1 MSEEKLRT
9 YLKKVT
15 AELHTAR
22 TALAGKSHEPVA
34 IVSMACRYPGGVDD
48 PEKLWKLV
56 ESGVDAISPFPSDRG
71 WDLEGLYDPDP
82 DAPGTTYVQE
92 GGFLS
97 DPADFDAAFF
107 GISPREAMAMDPQQ
121 RLLLETAWETIER
134 AGIAPDSLRDT
145 ATGVFAGVM
154 YQDYSSRL
162 TVVPDEVEGFV
173 GAGNSGS
180 IASGRI
186 SYALGL
192 VGPAISVD
200 TACSSSLVALHLAAE
215 SLRKGECTLALVGG
229 SMVMSTPVAF
239 VDFARQRGLAEDGR
253 SKSYSEFADGTGW
266 GEGVGMLMLEKLSD
280 ATRLGH
286 PVLAVVSGSAINQDG
301 ASSGLT
307 APNGPAQQ
315 RVIRAAL
322 ANAGLEPGD
331 VDLVEGHGT
340 GTPLGDP
347 IEAQALQ
354 ATYGSAHTPED
365 PLWLGSLKSNIGHT
379 QAAAGVGGII
389 KTVMALRREV
399 MPQTLH
405 SATPSSS
412 VDWGDGSVRLL
423 EHNRPWPR
431 TDRTRR
437 AGVSSFGFSG
447 TNAHVV
453 LEEAPAVTVESPE
466 VSLRPSPSVVPVVL
480 SGRSDAAVRAGAR
493 RLLGLV
499 ESSPE
504 LTTPD
509 IGFTAATARTHFA
522 VRSVLVAEDTDALA
536 DRLRALADST
546 DDLPRTK
553 NGRTAFVFTGQGSQR
568 RGMGSELY
576 RTFPAY
582 AAAVDDISD
591 HFQACG
597 VPALKDIVLGVDE
610 SRDIDDTAIAQPA
623 MFVLEVA
630 LYRLLESFDV
640 VPDVVGGHSF
650 GEIAAA
656 HVAGVMD
663 LADATRL
670 VAARA
675 SLSDRVQ
682 PGGSMVAIA
691 VSESDAI
698 ELIAGRAG
706 ISIAAV
712 NGPESTVISGDADA
726 VSAVADAVRSAGKRV
741 RRLDISHAFHSHHV
755 DPVLDEYES
764 VASSLVLSAP
774 RIPLVSA
781 LTGRMVTAA
790 TVESEFVTAQYWR
803 AHLRDAVRFHDAVV
817 ALRDC
822 GARRFVEI
830 GPDAVLT
837 SIITDITAQDDS
849 VTSVA
854 TLRRDRSET
863 GALVAALAALF
874 EVGGTVSWPKYFAAA
889 HAGASL
895 VSLPSYAF
903 QRTRYWL
910 DAGPSIGV
918 GTSGRAHRFLGSA
931 VHDPESGKTV
941 STGTVSSRRA
951 PWLKDHAVAGTTI
964 LPGTAFL
971 DLALRAASDAEL
983 AGVQTLTIEKSVTIS
998 ADGCALVVVVDPD
1011 EAGTRS
1017 MRILT
1022 QVVDALGETTWER
1035 VASGLLGDVD
1045 APQLAAQ
1052 GTWPPSGATEI
1063 DVETLYDT
1071 FADGGFDYGA
1081 AFRGVTRVWELDGSV
1096 YADVDLPSHVSDTS
1110 EFMVHPALL
1119 DASLHPIAAVPVL
1132 LDTGGDTRARVPFE
1146 WSDVRVSADAA
1157 SRARVRLDPAGPDA
1171 IALELHGV
1179 DGTPLVSVGTL
1190 TLRARDGEPSTVA
1203 REDLLSVQWARAE
1216 FPSRTLPRACVIG
1229 ADALGVADAL
1239 NSVGVHVESYADLSA
1254 LRQAIAAGTAPHSVV
1269 VAVIEGG
1276 RTAREVAGYALGVLQ
1291 DWGDDDA
1298 PGERLTL
1305 VTRGAAS
1312 TGVDD
1317 ATALDPALALAWGLA
1332 RSARSENPG
1341 SVAMLDW
1348 GDDVPAHLLRDALVE
1363 GRSQSVLRGE
1373 TGSTPKL
1380 LPVPRT
1386 DEKSTLGVDIWDRQG
1401 TVLVTGASGALAAA
1415 VCKHLVLEH
1424 GIRHLTLL
1432 SRTPATALAD
1442 ELTASGATAHALAVD
1457 VSDADAVTAA
1467 VTAVP
1472 ADHPVTVVLH
1482 LAGMLADA
1490 TVATMTDAALEKAI
1504 APKVDGAVNLYEAT
1518 RESTLDAFVVFSSAA
1533 GVLGGAGQGSYAAA
1547 NSFVDAFATAARA
1560 DGVPALSMAWGPWK
1574 DIGGLAYVAGSASVT
1589 DRAVADRTGIESFD
1603 AATGLRA
1610 FDNALTR
1617 PEPVV
1622 VPLLVDVA
1630 TVRKNAAA
1638 GSAPWVLA
1646 ESIARPAALERA
1658 KRAAPTGSWV
1668 DTVRNAGPDDAR
1680 IVVLDRVRSEV
1691 AAVLGHINA
1700 ESIDADTVFADLGFD
1715 SLTAVELRNRLTA
1728 CSGIRMPATV
1738 VFDFGTPE
1746 ELAAHLRSEILS
1758 GAGAATVEA
1767 GPDASSPSSPS
1778 GSMLLPYYNSAFAN
1792 NAWLETYEL
1801 MRSVAA
1807 LRPHFSADDIVRGEA
1822 PLPPMAQLSRG
1833 DEAPRLYCF
1842 PSCLAVAG
1850 IHQYARFASAFRGRR
1865 TVSGLALPGFSTGD
1879 AVPEDIAAVV
1889 AAQAEAVRADA
1900 NGAPV
1905 VLIGSSAGGWFA
1917 HAAATYLER
1926 IGDPAAGVVLVDT
1939 YTPQSGVLELFGLS
1953 LIDGM
1958 AEREGVFVTL
1968 NDDRLSAMGWYLSMF
1983 GTWVPEAIETPTLLV
1998 RALESLPT
2006 ATPGEVEGDW
2016 QSSWEHPHDAIDVAG
2031 NHFTMLE
2038 EYSAPTAEA
2047 IDEWISMQQAALTLR
2062 EGSIR

>member
-22 TALAGKSHEPVA
+22 TALAERNTEPVA

-48 PEKLWKLV
+48 PESLWSLV
-56 ESGVDAISPFPSDRG
+56 ESGVDAVSPFPSDRG
-71 WDLEGLYDPDP
+71 WDLEGLYDPNP
-82 DAPGTTYVQE
+82 DTPGTTYAQG

-107 GISPREAMAMDPQQ
+107 GISPREAIAMDPQQ
-121 RLLLETAWETIER
+121 RLLLETAWEAIER

-154 YQDYSSRL
+154 YQDYSRRL
-162 TVVPDEVEGFV
+162 TVVPDEVEGYV

-192 VGPAISVD
+192 VGPAITVD

-253 SKSYSEFADGTGW
+253 CKSYAASADGTGW

-286 PVLAVVSGSAINQDG
+286 RVLAVVAGSAVNQDG

-322 ANAGLEPGD
+322 ADARLEPGD

-340 GTPLGDP
+340 GTRLGDP

-354 ATYGSAHTPED
+354 ATYGSAHTAEN

-389 KTVMALRREV
+389 KTVMALQREI
-399 MPQTLH
+399 MPRTLH
-405 SATPSSS
+405 SATPSNS

-431 TDRTRR
+431 ADRKRR

-453 LEEAPAVTVESPE
+453 LEEAPTTAVACESDL
-466 VSLRPSPSVVPVVL
+466 LRPPPKAVPIVL
-480 SGRSDAAVRAGAR
+480 SGRSDSAVRAGAR
-493 RLLGLV
+493 RLLALL
-499 ESSPE
+499 ETSQD
-504 LTTPD
+504 LTAPN

-522 VRSVLVAEDTDALA
+522 VRSVVVAEDSDALA
-536 DRLRALADST
+536 DRLRALAESDNE
-546 DDLPRTK
+546 LPRTRT
-553 NGRTAFVFTGQGSQR
+553 GRTAFVFTGQGAQR
-568 RGMGSELY
+568 HGMGTQLY
-576 RTFPAY
+576 EAFPVF
-582 AAAVDDISD
+582 AAAVDEILA
-591 HFQACG
+591 HFEACG
-597 VPALKDIVLGVDE
+597 VTGLKEVVLQADP
-610 SRDIDDTAIAQPA
+610 SRDISDTAIAQPA

-630 LYRLLESFDV
+630 LCRLLASFDV
-640 VPDVVGGHSF
+640 VPEMVGGHSF
-650 GEIAAA
+650 GEIVAA

-675 SLSDRVQ
+675 SLSARAQ
-682 PGGSMVAIA
+682 PGGSMIA
-691 VSESDAI
+691 VALSESDAI
-698 ELIAGRAG
+698 DAIAEREGV
-706 ISIAAV
+706 SIASV
-712 NGPESTVISGDADA
+712 NGPESTVISGDTDT
-726 VSAVADAVRSAGKRV
+726 VSAVADLVRAGGTRV
-741 RRLDISHAFHSHHV
+741 RFLDVSHAFHSHHV
-755 DPVLDEYES
+755 DSVLDAYEDI
-764 VASSLVLSAP
+764 ASSVVLKAP

-781 LTGRMVTAA
+781 LTGRVVTAA
-790 TVESEFVTAQYWR
+790 TADTEFVTAQYWR
-803 AHLRDAVRFHDAVV
+803 EHLRGAVRFHDAVV
-817 ALRDC
+817 ALRDA

-837 SIITDITAQDDS
+837 SMIADITAGDDS

-854 TLRRDRSET
+854 TLRRDRSDT
-863 GALVAALAALF
+863 TSLVAALSAVF
-874 EVGGTVSWPKYFAAA
+874 EVGGDVSWAKYFAAA
-889 HAGASL
+889 HTGTAL
-895 VSLPSYAF
+895 ISLPSYAF

-910 DAGPSIGV
+910 DSGPSIGV
-918 GTSGRAHRFLGSA
+918 GNAGRAHRFLG
-931 VHDPESGKTV
+931 VGVDDPENGRTV
-941 STGTVSSRRA
+941 STGTISSRRA
-951 PWLKDHAVAGTTI
+951 PWLADHALAGTAI

-971 DLALRAASDAEL
+971 DLALRAAHDADL
-983 AGVQTLTIEKSVTIS
+983 DGVQTLTIEKSVAIS
-998 ADGCALVVVVDPD
+998 ADGSAVVVIVDPG
-1011 EAGTRS
+1011 EGGIRS

-1022 QVVDALGETTWER
+1022 RVVDAFGEATWER
-1035 VASGLLGDVD
+1035 VASGLLGDVAEPEFA
-1045 APQLAAQ
+1045 AP
-1052 GTWPPSGATEI
+1052 GTWPPAGATEV
-1063 DVETLYDT
+1063 DVDSLYDT
-1071 FADGGFDYGA
+1071 FAAGGFDYGA
-1081 AFRGVTRVWELDGSV
+1081 AFRGLRRAWEHDGSV
-1096 YADVDLPSHVSDTS
+1096 YADVEMPSHVSDVS

-1119 DASLHPIAAVPVL
+1119 DASLHPIAAVSDL
-1132 LDTGGDTRARVPFE
+1132 LDTGGDSRARVPFE
-1146 WSDVRVSADAA
+1146 WSDVRVSAHGA
-1157 SRARVRLDPAGPDA
+1157 SSARVRLDPAGPDA
-1171 IALELHGV
+1171 VTLELFGV
-1179 DGTPLVSVGTL
+1179 DGTPLASVGTL
-1190 TLRARDGEPSTVA
+1190 TLRARDGEASAPT
-1203 REDLLSVQWARAE
+1203 REALLSVQWASAD
-1216 FPSRTLPRACVIG
+1216 FPSRTLPRAAVIG
-1229 ADALGVADAL
+1229 ADALGIADAL
-1239 NSVGVHVESYADLSA
+1239 NSVDVHVESYADLTA

-1269 VAVIEGG
+1269 IAVIEGG
-1276 RTAREVAGYALGVLQ
+1276 RAPMDVGRYTLNVLQ
-1291 DWGDDDA
+1291 DWGSDDA
-1298 PGERLTL
+1298 PGPRLTL

-1312 TGVDD
+1312 TGTDD
-1317 ATALDPALALAWGLA
+1317 ATALDPASALAWGLA

-1348 GDDVPAHLLRDALVE
+1348 GVDAPAHLLRDALVE
-1363 GRSQSVLRGE
+1363 GRAQCALRGE
-1373 TGSTPKL
+1373 VGSISRL
-1380 LPVPRT
+1380 LPMPRT
-1386 DEKSTLGVDIWDRQG
+1386 PGPSEVGVSTWDREG

-1415 VCKHLVLEH
+1415 VCKHLVLGH
-1424 GIRHLTLL
+1424 GIRHLILL
-1432 SRTPATALAD
+1432 SRTPATALAS
-1442 ELTASGATAHALAVD
+1442 ELAEWGATARALAVD
-1457 VSDADAVTAA
+1457 VTDTEAVAAA
-1467 VTAVP
+1467 VTSVP
-1472 ADHPVTVVLH
+1472 SAHPVTVVLH
-1482 LAGMLADA
+1482 LAGVLADA
-1490 TVATMTDAALEKAI
+1490 TVATMTDAALETAL
-1504 APKVDGAVNLYEAT
+1504 APKVDGTINLYEAT
-1518 RESTLDAFVVFSSAA
+1518 QSNSLDAFVVFSSAA
-1533 GVLGGAGQGSYAAA
+1533 GILGGAGQGSYAAA

-1560 DGVPALSMAWGPWK
+1560 GGVPAQSIAWGPWSG
-1574 DIGGLAYVAGSASVT
+1574 IGGLTDVAGSASVT

-1603 AATGLRA
+1603 PATGLRA
-1610 FDNALTR
+1610 FDSALSRTV
-1617 PEPVV
+1617 PVV

-1630 TVRKNAAA
+1630 TVRKNIAS

-1646 ESIARPAALERA
+1646 ESIAPRTVPERA
-1658 KRAAPTGSWV
+1658 KRTATTGQWI
-1668 DTVRNAGPDDAR
+1668 DTVRSAAPQDAGAA
-1680 IVVLDRVRSEV
+1680 VLDRVRTEV
-1691 AAVLGHINA
+1691 AAVLGHGDSS
-1700 ESIDADTVFADLGFD
+1700 SIDADTVFADLGFD

-1728 CSGIRMPATV
+1728 CSGIRLPATV

-1746 ELAAHLRSEILS
+1746 ELAAHVTSEIAS
-1758 GAGAATVEA
+1758 GAGAVTVEDSPS
-1767 GPDASSPSSPS
+1767 GGDASAPS

-1807 LRPHFSADDIVRGEA
+1807 LRPHFSADAIVRGEA

-1833 DEAPRLYCF
+1833 DEAPRIYCF

-1865 TVSGLALPGFSTGD
+1865 TVSGLALPGFATGD
-1879 AVPEDIAAVV
+1879 AVPDDIAAVV

-1905 VLIGSSAGGWFA
+1905 MLLGSSAGGWFA

-1926 IGDPAAGVVLVDT
+1926 IGEPAAGVVLVDT
-1939 YTPQSGVLELFGLS
+1939 YTPQSGVLESFGLS

-1958 AEREGVFVTL
+1958 TEREGVFVTM

-1998 RALESLPT
+1998 RATESLST
-2006 ATPGEVEGDW
+2006 ATSTEIESGW
-2016 QSSWEHPHDAIDVAG
+2016 QSSWEHPHDAIDVEG
-2031 NHFTMLE
+2031 NHFSMLE
-2038 EYSAPTAEA
+2038 EFSASTAEA
-2047 IDEWISMQQAALTLR
+2047 IDEWISLQQAARTLR
-2062 EGSIR
+2062 QGSTR